1 MLDAGLWVGNRGNI
15 PALVR
20 LLRAFLER
28 GTSILVANGSLDQ
41 VKDIV
46 RFLVTSK
53 ANDPHGCE
61 LVEAMFQFVPSY
73 VFFSSNS
80 HPITA
85 DARYNSQTEL
95 AAVHSRHLHP
105 TDDAP
110 YAEQDTEIHRIVH
123 TRYHATYRFIKAR
136 SLRRRCLSTS

>member
-1 MLDAGLWVGNRGNI
+1 MAGTPDTLAEFESALFPPFQYILSQDVAEFSPFVFQILSQLLELHTGTTLPSAYEALITPMLDAGLWVGNRGNI

-73 VFFSSNS
+73 VFS
-80 HPITA
+80 
-85 DARYNSQTEL
+85 
-95 AAVHSRHLHP
+95 AVIP
-105 TDDAP
+105 T
-110 YAEQDTEIHRIVH
+110 
-123 TRYHATYRFIKAR
+123 
-136 SLRRRCLSTS
+136 